1 MYNSLSALRSA
12 RNAKLAETDWMF
24 LADTKELKN
33 EVYLELMKIY
43 RKELRDITNGVTD
56 STARSVVLPD
66 MPAYVD

>member
-1 MYNSLSALRSA
+1 MYNSLSTLRSA

-66 MPAYVD
+66 MPVYVD

>member
-33 EVYLELMKIY
+33 ETYVELIKIY
-43 RKELRDITNGVTD
+43 RQQLRDITNGVTD
-56 STARSVVLPD
+56 SNAGLIVLPD
-66 MPAYVD
+66 MPIYID

>member
-33 EVYLELMKIY
+33 ETYFELIKIY
-43 RKELRDITNGVTD
+43 RQELRDITNGVTE
-56 STARSVVLPD
+56 SSVGSVVLPD
-66 MPAYVD
+66 TPIYVD

>member
-33 EVYLELMKIY
+33 ETYVELIKIY
-43 RKELRDITNGVTD
+43 RQELRDITNGVTD
-56 STARSVVLPD
+56 SNAGSVVLPD
-66 MPAYVD
+66 MPIYID

>member
-1 MYNSLSALRSA
+1 MYNSLSTLRSA

-33 EVYLELMKIY
+33 EVYVELIKIY
-43 RKELRDITNGVTD
+43 RQELRDITNGVTD

-66 MPAYVD
+66 MPVYVD